1 MSVLR
6 CKVTGNPCGTDTWPK
21 SLYDGSLIDC
31 QCSQCQRWLGR
42 REGCSLPHL
51 LCCDRSCVYYSV
63 LGSVP
68 CAVCRAKAAG
78 KREGIEAAAKR
89 VEELLMQPIRL
100 IPMTPTKEKETR
112 DDMRHGMQKALAVV
126 RALLQTE
133 ARVETGEGKQ

>member
-1 MSVLR
+1 
-6 CKVTGNPCGTDTWPK
+6 
-21 SLYDGSLIDC
+21 
-31 QCSQCQRWLGR
+31 
-42 REGCSLPHL
+42 
-51 LCCDRSCVYYSV
+51 
-63 LGSVP
+63 
-68 CAVCRAKAAG
+68 VCRAKAAG